1 MNDNRATTTKSTIKT
16 ETPEKAHKRKRRVED
31 PQARHRRHEAME
43 AIQMLDHLRY
53 DFAEPLESMNY
64 FYDLFERVYCKG
76 EVLHRDKPMVG
87 TLCIQIPYEIIYAM
101 DAVPVRLCNGFH
113 TNEQI
118 GGEFMPAK
126 SCSLVKATLG
136 MLQQQKIPALEKL
149 DFMVHPTTC
158 DQKTK
163 TISMIEE
170 MDYEVYHM
178 EFPRVKESEE
188 SREYWRRTVRKFTK
202 DLSKELGRKITRKS
216 LKEAIKKVGRAQL
229 AYHRLN
235 AFRKLDP
242 VPILGKDLFVVTN
255 AFFFDDIERWT
266 EMTLKV
272 CEEVEARAKKGFNAA
287 GKRSPRILYT
297 GSPPI
302 FPNLKLPYMIE
313 QADAVIVADESCSAN
328 RLFNDMVS
336 VDEWFM
342 YDMVDA
348 VADRYLKGCTC
359 PIFTKNDDRKRRL
372 RDLCEEYNIDG
383 VVYQSFAGCQVYE
396 MEQRSIQQEM
406 EKIGVPMLYVETD
419 YSPGQGGQ
427 LSTRIEAFVESLKVR
442 KRRKNNQKEGEG

>member
-1 MNDNRATTTKSTIKT
+1 MTHSEQPAKIQRRQ
-16 ETPEKAHKRKRRVED
+16 RKVED
-31 PQARHRRHEAME
+31 PKARHRRHEAME
-43 AIQMLDHLRY
+43 AVKMLDNLRHN
-53 DFAEPLESMNY
+53 FANPPTSMTY
-64 FYDLFERVYCKG
+64 FYDLFERVYCQG
-76 EVLHRDKPMVG
+76 EKIHTGKPMVG
-87 TLCIQIPYEIIYAM
+87 TLCIQIPYEVIYAL

-113 TNEQI
+113 TDEQS

-136 MLQQQKIPALEKL
+136 MLKQRDIPAVDKL
-149 DFMVHPTTC
+149 DFMIHPTTC

-163 TISMIEE
+163 AISLIEE
-170 MDYEVYHM
+170 MEYEVYHM

-202 DLSKELGRKITRKS
+202 DLSRSLGRKITRKK
-216 LKEAIKKVGRAQL
+216 LKEAITRVGKAQV

-235 AFRKLDP
+235 ELRKLDP
-242 VPILGKDLFVVTN
+242 VPILGKDVFLITN
-255 AFFFDDIERWT
+255 AFFFDEIERWT
-266 EMTLKV
+266 QKV
-272 CEEVEARAKKGFNAA
+272 HAVCDEVERRAREGFNAA

-313 QADAVIVADESCSAN
+313 QADGVIVADESCSAN

-336 VDEWFM
+336 VDEWFL

-372 RDLCEEYNIDG
+372 AELAEQYNVDG

-406 EKIGVPMLYVETD
+406 ERLGIPMLYVETD

-427 LSTRIEAFVESLKVR
+427 LSTRIEAFIESLKVR
-442 KRRKNNQKEGEG
+442 KRRQNHSKEEA